1 MIMILVCLVLLAL
14 PLLWGK
20 IKSTG
25 GVGWLFLP
33 NLFPPLPMK
42 CSYMAIN
49 IKMIVS
55 HGLNSWKE
63 GKRKKKEEGY
73 ALCKFTFSGLSR
85 FNQMKKTLFKKEIV
99 WLNQLNEQV
108 QDFPQ
113 CWSITFTRGTAMG
126 NKIFY
131 GNGLR

>member
-1 MIMILVCLVLLAL
+1 
-14 PLLWGK
+14 
-20 IKSTG
+20 
-25 GVGWLFLP
+25 
-33 NLFPPLPMK
+33 
-42 CSYMAIN
+42 
-49 IKMIVS
+49 MIVS
-55 HGLNSWKE
+55 HGLDSWKE
-63 GKRKKKEEGY
+63 GKLKKKKGEGY
-73 ALCKFTFSGLSR
+73 AFCKSTFSGLSR

>member
-1 MIMILVCLVLLAL
+1 MILVCLVLLAL
-14 PLLWGK
+14 SLLWGK

-49 IKMIVS
+49 MKMIVS
-55 HGLNSWKE
+55 YGLNSWKE

-73 ALCKFTFSGLSR
+73 AFCKFTFSGLSR
-85 FNQMKKTLFKKEIV
+85 FNQMKKTLFKKRNRLV
-99 WLNQLNEQV
+99 K
-108 QDFPQ
+108 
-113 CWSITFTRGTAMG
+113 SIERASPGFSSVLVNHFHQGD
-126 NKIFY
+126 
-131 GNGLR
+131 GNG

>member
-1 MIMILVCLVLLAL
+1 MDSIL
-14 PLLWGK
+14 GK
-20 IKSTG
+20 KA
-25 GVGWLFLP
+25 
-33 NLFPPLPMK
+33 N
-42 CSYMAIN
+42 
-49 IKMIVS
+49 
-55 HGLNSWKE
+55 E
-63 GKRKKKEEGY
+63 KKKG
-73 ALCKFTFSGLSR
+73 KDTLSVNLR
-85 FNQMKKTLFKKEIV
+85 SQVYPVFNQMKKTLFKKEIV

>member
-1 MIMILVCLVLLAL
+1 MVV
-14 PLLWGK
+14 
-20 IKSTG
+20 SSQ
-25 GVGWLFLP
+25 
-33 NLFPPLPMK
+33 PLPPPPHEMQLYGDK
-42 CSYMAIN
+42 HKN
-49 IKMIVS
+49 DRF
-55 HGLNSWKE
+55 SWTLL
-63 GKRKKKEEGY
+63 GKKANEKKKGEGY
-73 ALCKFTFSGLSR
+73 AFCKFTFSGLSR

>member
-1 MIMILVCLVLLAL
+1 MVV
-14 PLLWGK
+14 
-20 IKSTG
+20 SSQ
-25 GVGWLFLP
+25 
-33 NLFPPLPMK
+33 PLPPPPHEMQLYVHK
-42 CSYMAIN
+42 HKN
-49 IKMIVS
+49 DRF
-55 HGLNSWKE
+55 SWTQFLE
-63 GKRKKKEEGY
+63 RRQTKKKEEGY